1 MLRAGARQTFAAF
14 GVPAFRLHWACT
26 VAAFISFMM
35 SFTVQ
40 SVITYDLTGSNASVA
55 FVAAG
60 SGVAW
65 FFVGPIAGALAD
77 RLPKRRLL
85 VIAQTLIA
93 INFGVLAFLV
103 LSDDISVLWLT
114 ASSFLL
120 GSCFAFTGPTRRAY
134 VADLVPRHL
143 VGNGVV
149 LLQSALNF
157 PQIVGPAIAAGL
169 ISIAFVG
176 SGGAYVFMFV
186 VLSLTILSLGLMPQG
201 PPRNVLRRSVYREI
215 VRGLRY
221 AASHSRIRLL
231 LGSLLLISVAAGPYQ
246 ILLPGL
252 LENALG
258 VESVQLGLLQA
269 FAGIG
274 SFTVGVA
281 VAGVVGTRWSGRVMY
296 IMAVGFGLGVLLLGM
311 TPSVV
316 VAFPIMFLLGAGF
329 SAFQAVNTAEVLIQA
344 DPEYHGR
351 LTSLT
356 FVPFGVQSMA
366 GLAFG
371 NLADG
376 IGERSMLMIMGISA
390 MVISAVAGVLYQR
403 IRAPARTTLALAS
416 DEPRGRPAAASA
428 RRLMG
433 TAARKPLNNSPPAKR
448 GEMPKAEGGS
458 VPTQRRGCIWPSG
471 GAPFCHSVTSPP
483 AERGESGSDLFRGFL
498 AGC

>member
-1 MLRAGARQTFAAF
+1 M
-14 GVPAFRLHWACT
+14 
-26 VAAFISFMM
+26 
-35 SFTVQ
+35 
-40 SVITYDLTGSNASVA
+40 
-55 FVAAG
+55 
-60 SGVAW
+60 
-65 FFVGPIAGALAD
+65 
-77 RLPKRRLL
+77 
-85 VIAQTLIA
+85 
-93 INFGVLAFLV
+93 
-103 LSDDISVLWLT
+103 
-114 ASSFLL
+114 
-120 GSCFAFTGPTRRAY
+120 
-134 VADLVPRHL
+134 
-143 VGNGVV
+143 
-149 LLQSALNF
+149 
-157 PQIVGPAIAAGL
+157 GPAIAAGL
-169 ISIAFVG
+169 ISIAFVRA
-176 SGGAYVFMFV
+176 GGAYVFMFV
-186 VLSLTILSLGLMPQG
+186 VLALTILSLGLMPQG
-201 PPRNVLRRSVYREI
+201 PPRNVVRRGVYREI
-215 VRGLRY
+215 VLGLRY

-231 LGSLLLISVAAGPYQ
+231 LGSLLLISVAGGSYQ

-252 LENALG
+252 LESALG

-416 DEPRGRPAAASA
+416 DEPEVA
-428 RRLMG
+428 
-433 TAARKPLNNSPPAKR
+433 PP
-448 GEMPKAEGGS
+448 
-458 VPTQRRGCIWPSG
+458 
-471 GAPFCHSVTSPP
+471 PP
-483 AERGESGSDLFRGFL
+483 PRAD
-498 AGC
+498 